1 MGKFKNALGRLADNR
16 YFCMAWLVACAA
28 FVTWFGSLRVPLE
41 DVQPLAYSKLFE
53 KTVSVI
59 AVTHPYL
66 YYVWVILTMGAIY
79 LNITYM
85 YRRNNFKSKTG
96 ITIMYISFIFLVMTI
111 IVPHHDEG
119 SGKIVHW
126 ASALLF
132 AFLSA
137 GAILIYL
144 FKMAKRSRRYLA
156 TLCVFIAVPVL
167 MITLLI
173 IFGENGAIEL
183 LPMWLACVTLFL
195 VNFTV
200 FYRLKTPIQQAAPTC

>member
-1 MGKFKNALGRLADNR
+1 MGKLKSALAKLADNR
-16 YFCMAWLVACAA
+16 YFCMAWLLACAA
-28 FVTWFGSLRVPLE
+28 FVTWFGSLRVPAEEGLS
-41 DVQPLAYSKLFE
+41 ALFE

-66 YYVWVILTMGAIY
+66 YYVWVILTMGAVY
-79 LNITYM
+79 LNITFM
-85 YRRNNFKSKTG
+85 YRHNNFKSKTG
-96 ITIMYISFIFLVMTI
+96 TVMMYVSFFFLVMTI
-111 IVPHHDEG
+111 IVPHYDAG
-119 SGKIVHW
+119 LGKIVHW

-144 FKMAKRSRRYLA
+144 FKMAKRSRRYMA

-195 VNFTV
+195 VNFTG
-200 FYRLKTPIQQAAPTC
+200 FYRLKTPVKQAEQTGEAVL

>member
-1 MGKFKNALGRLADNR
+1 MVKLKNALAKLADNR
-16 YFCMAWLVACAA
+16 YFCMAWLLACAA
-28 FVTWFGSLRVPLE
+28 FVTWFGSQRVPTE
-41 DVQPLAYSKLFE
+41 EGMSALFE

-66 YYVWVILTMGAIY
+66 YYVWVILTMGAVW
-79 LNITYM
+79 LNIGYM
-85 YRRNNFKSKTG
+85 YRHNNFKSKTG
-96 ITIMYISFIFLVMTI
+96 TTMMYVSFIFLVMTI
-111 IVPHHDEG
+111 IVPHYDAG
-119 SGKIVHW
+119 LGKIVHW

-137 GAILIYL
+137 GAILIFL

-173 IFGENGAIEL
+173 LFGENGAIEL

-195 VNFTV
+195 VNFTG
-200 FYRLKTPIQQAAPTC
+200 FYRLKTPAKQAALSGEETG